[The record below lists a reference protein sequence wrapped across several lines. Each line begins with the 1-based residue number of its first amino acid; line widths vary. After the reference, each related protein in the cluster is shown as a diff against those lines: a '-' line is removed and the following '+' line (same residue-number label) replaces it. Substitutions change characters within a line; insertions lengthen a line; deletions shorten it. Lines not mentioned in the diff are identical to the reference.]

1 MSAELL
7 GCAPKSLTSLTLA
20 SPLILVEPIDVGRML
35 TRYFLKFILLSNE
48 ISSGF
53 LRDISATELIAADP
67 DNRLLPVLKW
77 HLSYSIGDVQPVT
90 YLVAVMAINDDVIP
104 CDDRLSAAVYCK
116 IYFELKMMFSEY
128 DIAPIMEQIR
138 EKQHILIENYP
149 DEFGPHKWSFDLDEW
164 MAEEY
169 HSGRP
174 TYYSKAITEKREAEL
189 RELYGKRGQTNG

>member
-1 MSAELL
+1 MSTELL
-7 GCAPKSLTSLTLA
+7 GCAPKSLASLTLV

-116 IYFELKMMFSEY
+116 IYFELKIDNE
-128 DIAPIMEQIR
+128 DIGFVITENGLPDMV
-138 EKQHILIENYP
+138 LIPFRWFAENFP
-149 DEFGPHKWSFDLDEW
+149 DEVPDDLRSAD
-164 MAEEY
+164 Y
-169 HSGRP
+169 KSG
-174 TYYSKAITEKREAEL
+174 
-189 RELYGKRGQTNG
+189 

>member
-7 GCAPKSLTSLTLA
+7 GCAPKSIASLTLV

-67 DNRLLPVLKW
+67 DNRLLSVLKW
-77 HLSYSIGDVQPVT
+77 HLPYSIGDVQPVT

-116 IYFELKMMFSEY
+116 IYFELK
-128 DIAPIMEQIR
+128 
-138 EKQHILIENYP
+138 ILIFP
-149 DEFGPHKWSFDLDEW
+149 
-164 MAEEY
+164 
-169 HSGRP
+169 
-174 TYYSKAITEKREAEL
+174 
-189 RELYGKRGQTNG
+189 

>member
-1 MSAELL
+1 
-7 GCAPKSLTSLTLA
+7 
-20 SPLILVEPIDVGRML
+20 ML

-77 HLSYSIGDVQPVT
+77 HLLYSIGDVQPVT

-116 IYFELKMMFSEY
+116 IYFELK
-128 DIAPIMEQIR
+128 
-138 EKQHILIENYP
+138 ILILLLPQSGVGITYP
-149 DEFGPHKWSFDLDEW
+149 PSLKESHTTSHTLKERVFLL
-164 MAEEY
+164 
-169 HSGRP
+169 RP
-174 TYYSKAITEKREAEL
+174 QLSSDPL
-189 RELYGKRGQTNG
+189 RKMNLH